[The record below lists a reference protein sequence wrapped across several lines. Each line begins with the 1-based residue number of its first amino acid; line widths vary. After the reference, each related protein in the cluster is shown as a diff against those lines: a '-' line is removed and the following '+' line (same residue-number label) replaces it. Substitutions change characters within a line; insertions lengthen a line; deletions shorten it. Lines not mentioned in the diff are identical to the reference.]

1 MFLCSWNKSR
11 KMDETDDAEGVCVW
25 ERARDASCRAMCL
38 LEMREIQKLKK
49 KSNMYNINYMKI
61 TIII

>member
-1 MFLCSWNKSR
+1 MFLCSWNNSR
-11 KMDETDDAEGVCVW
+11 KVEETDDAERVCVC

-49 KSNMYNINYMKI
+49 VKYMYNINYMKI